1 MQFPNKKCQDG
12 IQRSQCTF
20 IKGTRKKNII
30 FMIRSSINPTFW
42 ELMQLKFTQLRSL
55 SHHLAMI
62 IYKRQTT
69 KEMIF
74 LFPRRLVGVFSVL
87 TKLLSAFQQN
97 ISLLIKSLET
107 RQDLTKILSQLHL
120 LRGLIKIMAHCWDR
134 KISYKTVATWIVL
147 KIFVKY
153 SKYISCF
160 NLFPRLAS
168 W

>member
-20 IKGTRKKNII
+20 IKGTRKKNYIYDQNVRMKCP
-30 FMIRSSINPTFW
+30 FNKSFHSSINPTFW
-42 ELMQLKFTQLRSL
+42 ELMPLKFTQLRSL

-62 IYKRQTT
+62 
-69 KEMIF
+69 

-134 KISYKTVATWIVL
+134 KITYKTVAKNICQIF
-147 KIFVKY
+147 KIYF
-153 SKYISCF
+153 
-160 NLFPRLAS
+160 LL
-168 W
+168 

>member
-1 MQFPNKKCQDG
+1 
-12 IQRSQCTF
+12 
-20 IKGTRKKNII
+20 
-30 FMIRSSINPTFW
+30 
-42 ELMQLKFTQLRSL
+42 
-55 SHHLAMI
+55 
-62 IYKRQTT
+62 
-69 KEMIF
+69 MIF

-147 KIFVKY
+147 KYLSNIQNIFLALTSFPGLPADNDIKY
-153 SKYISCF
+153 
-160 NLFPRLAS
+160 
-168 W
+168 